1 MRMLFAASSHEDLVR
16 IIRSV
21 RARWRLGMV
30 LRGVSILVVAGLV
43 AFLVSAYGMD
53 RFRFNPTA
61 VLIFRIVAYTA
72 LVAVTVRFL
81 VLPLWKRVSDEQ
93 VALYLEEHEPSLKGY
108 VLSGVEFGAEAE
120 DPGQSG
126 HSPALI
132 RQLVRAAIE
141 RCVTIEE
148 GRRVDRR
155 RIVQSS
161 GLLAGATMTGVLFLL
176 LNPSFIR
183 HSAPFLLAPWD
194 DESAENPYAIEV
206 SPGDVSLARGSDL
219 RITATLRNF
228 DSDEV
233 ELVVKRVAEARWD
246 RWPMTVDEVS
256 GEHMILLFDLDEA
269 TQYLVEASGV
279 RSPLYRI
286 SVSDLPYV
294 DRVDLEYRFPA
305 YTGLSPQRQEDSGD
319 IAALQGTTVVLSVV
333 PTMEVGG
340 GAIVINDKD
349 TLLLEVGVAG
359 VLTGTLTVRQ
369 EGLYRIL
376 LRNFQEELVVASS
389 DYIIDVLEDQPPSLS
404 FTKPGRD
411 INVTAVEEVFAEV
424 RAEDDY
430 GIGKLELV
438 YSVSG
443 GPEQSQVLYAG
454 GAARQQVTAGHTF
467 FLEELDLEPG
477 DFISYYA
484 QATESE
490 QKRDGQVAATDIYFM
505 EVRPFGR
512 EYRQAEQQGGGMQGG
527 AAGGPTGELSE
538 RQRDIIAGTF
548 RMARDREQYSTEEFN
563 ENLTTLALAQG
574 RLREDVQTLVQRLAA
589 RDVVRLDSN
598 FQAVAEALPIAV
610 TEMGIAEERLGERAP
625 EDALSPEQKALQQLQ
640 RAEAAFRETQ
650 VSRGENRGGGGS
662 GRQSDPEDLA
672 DLFDLELDRMRN
684 QYERVQRGQQQQM
697 DDELD
702 EVQQKLKELAQRQ
715 QQENERLR
723 ARQQS
728 LADQAAGGGGESQRR
743 LAEETEELARQL
755 ERLARENSRPELDQ
769 TARSLREAA
778 EEMRRAAANARNSG
792 VAQGT
797 AALDELREA
806 RRLLDQNSSSRLQ
819 GEVQDVLRRVQRLA
833 EDEQAIISD
842 VERLYDG
849 TQSQAERIGRMR
861 ERKEEMAAEVAD
873 VETQLDRLGR
883 ESQRDQK
890 DAARKLTEA
899 AGSIRDTKL
908 REKILYS
915 RGVIETGS
923 RDYARNFEQ
932 QIASDIAEL
941 EQLVE
946 EGLAAIGES
955 REQRLA
961 RSLDR
966 TRESVNA
973 LESMNERL
981 REAAEQQGQQQQ
993 QQQGQQPQGQGQQ
1006 GQQQQ
1011 GQQQQGQQ
1019 AQRGQG
1025 QNEQGDPPQVGSQP
1039 PNQSGGPGRLR
1050 PGDLRQ
1056 FSREMMERQE
1066 ELMQLR
1072 QELEREGVDV
1082 SELDEVIA
1090 DLRSLSRSRDVGDPL
1105 GLERLE
1111 SEIIQGLKD
1120 FEYTLRKQLLGAEEA
1135 RPFLAGSDD
1144 VPGEYRE
1151 LVEEYYR
1158 ELARSRRNRP

>member
-21 RARWRLGMV
+21 RTRWRLGML

-53 RFRFNPTA
+53 RFRFDPTA

-72 LVAVTVRFL
+72 LVAVIIRFL
-81 VLPLWKRVSDEQ
+81 VLPLRKRVSDEQ
-93 VALYLEEHEPSLKGY
+93 VALYLEEHESSLKGY
-108 VLSGVEFGAEAE
+108 VLSGVEFGAEA
-120 DPGQSG
+120 DGTGQSG
-126 HSPALI
+126 RSAALI

-141 RCVTIEE
+141 RCVTIED

-155 RIVQSS
+155 RIVRSS
-161 GLLAGATMTGVLFLL
+161 GLLAGATMTGMLFLL

-183 HSAPFLLAPWD
+183 HSAPFLLSPWND
-194 DESAENPYAIEV
+194 GSAENPYAIEV
-206 SPGDVSLARGSDL
+206 SPGNVSLARGADL

-233 ELVVKRVAEARWD
+233 ELMVKRVAESQWD
-246 RWPMTVDEVS
+246 RWPMTVDEAT
-256 GEHMILLFDLDEA
+256 GKHMILLFDLAEE
-269 TQYLVEASGV
+269 TEYLVEASGV
-279 RSPLYRI
+279 RSPLFRV

-294 DRVDLEYRFPA
+294 DRIDLEYRFPS
-305 YTGLSPQRQEDSGD
+305 YTGLSPQRQENSGD
-319 IAALQGTTVVLSVV
+319 IAALKGTRVFLSVIT
-333 PTMEVGG
+333 TMEVGG
-340 GAIVINDKD
+340 GAMVLNDKD
-349 TLLLEVGVAG
+349 TLLLEVGADG
-359 VLTGTLTVRQ
+359 VLTGSVTVQQ

-376 LRNFQEELVVASS
+376 LRNFQDELVVGSP
-389 DYIIDVLEDQPPSLS
+389 DYIIDVLEDQPPSIS
-404 FTKPGRD
+404 FTQPGRD
-411 INVTAVEEVFAEV
+411 INVTSVEEVFTEV

-430 GIGKLELV
+430 GIGQLELV
-438 YSVSG
+438 YSVNG
-443 GPEQSQVLYAG
+443 GPEQTQVLYAG
-454 GAARQQVTAGHTF
+454 SAARQQVTAGHTF
-467 FLEELDLEPG
+467 FLEEIDLEPG

-484 QATESE
+484 RATESE
-490 QKRDGQVAATDIYFM
+490 QRRDGQVAATDIYFM

-512 EYRQAEQQGGGMQGG
+512 EYRQAEQQGGGMQGAAPAG
-527 AAGGPTGELSE
+527 ATGELSE

-548 RMARDREQYSTEEFN
+548 KMVRDREQYSTEGFN
-563 ENLTTLALAQG
+563 ENLATLALAQG
-574 RLREDVQTLVQRLAA
+574 KLREDVQTLVQRLAT
-589 RDVVRLDSN
+589 RGIVQLDSS
-598 FQAVAEALPIAV
+598 FQAVAQALPIAV
-610 TEMGIAEERLGERAP
+610 TEMGVAEERLGERVP
-625 EDALSPEQKALQQLQ
+625 QDALSPEQKALQQLQ
-640 RAEAAFRETQ
+640 RAEAAYRETQ
-650 VSRGENRGGGGS
+650 VSRGENRGGGG
-662 GRQSDPEDLA
+662 GGGQQSDPEDLA
-672 DLFDLELDRMRN
+672 DLFDLEMDKLRN
-684 QYERVQRGQQQQM
+684 QYEQVQRGQRQQT

-723 ARQQS
+723 ARQQN

-743 LAEETEELARQL
+743 LAEEAEELARQL

-792 VAQGT
+792 VAQGV

-806 RRLLDQNSSSRLQ
+806 RRLLDQNRSSQLQ
-819 GEVQDVLRRVQRLA
+819 GDVQDVLRRVQRLA
-833 EDEQAIISD
+833 DDERDIISD
-842 VERLYDG
+842 VERLGDG
-849 TQSQAERIGRMR
+849 GQSQAERIGRMR
-861 ERKEEMAAEVAD
+861 ERKVEMAAEVAD
-873 VETQLDRLGR
+873 IEAQLDRLGR

-899 AGSIRDTKL
+899 ARSIRDAKL

-932 QIASDIAEL
+932 QIASDIAKLEEL
-941 EQLVE
+941 VA
-946 EGLAAIGES
+946 EGIAAIGES

-981 REAAEQQGQQQQ
+981 KEATEQQRQQQE
-993 QQQGQQPQGQGQQ
+993 GQQ

-1011 GQQQQGQQ
+1011 GQQQGQQ
-1019 AQRGQG
+1019 EQRGQN
-1025 QNEQGDPPQVGSQP
+1025 QQGGPPQAGSQV

-1056 FSREMMERQE
+1056 FGRELLERQS
-1066 ELMQLR
+1066 ELTQLR

-1082 SELDEVIA
+1082 GELDEVIA
-1090 DLRSLSRSRDVGDPL
+1090 DLRSLSRSRDIGDPL

-1120 FEYTLRKQLLGAEEA
+1120 FEYALRKQLLGAEEA
-1135 RPFLAGSDD
+1135 RPFLAGSED
-1144 VPGEYRE
+1144 VPSEYRE

-1158 ELARSRRNRP
+1158 ELARSRRNRR